1 MGGTIAKPGA
11 WPWQVI
17 MDYKKHNEKP
27 HLCGGAIVSPQW
39 VVSAA
44 HCFAFGVNPQEYKI
58 VAGEETSQ

>member
-1 MGGTIAKPGA
+1 
-11 WPWQVI
+11 

-39 VVSAA
+39 VVLAA